1 MRNVVMYD
9 YGEKVNQCANYGDV
23 RLGGK
28 GPGDRKAGHCIGSRL
43 QRVGEGVVDC
53 IFRPYLFGCFTL
65 VVRLGARI
73 HRCTITIITTPQ

>member
-1 MRNVVMYD
+1 M
-9 YGEKVNQCANYGDV
+9 
-23 RLGGK
+23 
-28 GPGDRKAGHCIGSRL
+28 KAGHCIGSRL

-73 HRCTITIITTPQ
+73 HPCTITIISASQ